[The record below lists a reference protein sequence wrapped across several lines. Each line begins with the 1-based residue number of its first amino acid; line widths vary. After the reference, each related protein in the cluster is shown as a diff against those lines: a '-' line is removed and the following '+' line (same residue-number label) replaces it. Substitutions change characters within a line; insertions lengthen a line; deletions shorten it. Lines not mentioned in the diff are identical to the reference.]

1 MTRSLAT
8 GLAALCVLSCG
19 CGAARS
25 GSTRRAARRASPA
38 APGASSSGERP
49 RQLAREQRAID
60 HVLRYTDYISVGAK
74 RRMDVALTFDD
85 GPGPDTPRLLA
96 LLRADHV
103 PATFFQ
109 IGRSVRLYPQTARRE
124 LRDGYPIGDHTATH
138 PFLTQLPARAQRRQ
152 ILDAAGTIATYGA
165 PYPRLFRPPYGAFN
179 EATLAVLRA
188 QRLLMVLWT
197 VDTKDFSRPGVRR
210 IVSAALGG
218 VGPGAIIL
226 MHDGGGPRG
235 QTIAALPR
243 IIRGLRRR
251 HFHLVS
257 VPRLIADDPPPR
269 SQPPPRSL
277 SGH

>member
-8 GLAALCVLSCG
+8 GLAALCALSCG
-19 CGAARS
+19 CGGAR
-25 GSTRRAARRASPA
+25 TVAP
-38 APGASSSGERP
+38 PGAAGKPARAGDSTGAVRT

-60 HVLRYTDYISVGAK
+60 SVLRYTDYIGVGAK

-96 LLRADHV
+96 LLRANHV

-109 IGRSVRLYPQTARRE
+109 IGRAVHIYPAIARSE
-124 LRDGYPIGDHTATH
+124 LQQGYPIGDHTATH
-138 PFLTQLPARAQRRQ
+138 PFLTRLPAAAQRTQ
-152 ILDAAGTIATYGA
+152 IIDAAGTIAAYGA

-179 EATLAVLRA
+179 AATLRVARA
-188 QRLLMVLWT
+188 QRMLMVLWT
-197 VDTKDFSRPGVRR
+197 VDTKDFSRPGVKR
-210 IVSAALGG
+210 IVYTALSGAR
-218 VGPGAIIL
+218 PGAIIL

-235 QTIAALPR
+235 QTVAALPR

-251 HFHLVS
+251 HFHLVT

-269 SQPPPRSL
+269 HQPPARSL

>member
-8 GLAALCVLSCG
+8 GLAALGVLLCG
-19 CGAARS
+19 CGGAGSAAS
-25 GSTRRAARRASPA
+25 HGSARKPRADPVTGDRT
-38 APGASSSGERP
+38 
-49 RQLAREQRAID
+49 RQLARERRAID
-60 HVLRYTDYISVGAK
+60 RVLRYTDYISVGAR

-109 IGRSVRLYPQTARRE
+109 IGRAVHTYPATARSE
-124 LRDGYPIGDHTATH
+124 LRQGYPIGDHTATH
-138 PFLTQLPARAQRRQ
+138 PFLTRLPAAAQRVE
-152 ILDAAGTIATYGA
+152 IIDAAGTIAAYGA

-179 EATLAVLRA
+179 AATLSVLHA
-188 QRLLMVLWT
+188 QRMLMVLWT
-197 VDTKDFSRPGVRR
+197 VDTKDFSRPGVKR
-210 IVSAALGG
+210 IVYTALSGAR
-218 VGPGAIIL
+218 PGAIIL

-235 QTIAALPR
+235 QTLAAMPR

-251 HFHLVS
+251 HFHLVT

-269 SQPPPRSL
+269 GQPPPRSL

>member
-8 GLAALCVLSCG
+8 GLAALCVLSSG
-19 CGAARS
+19 CGRAGSGAPHDAAARKP
-25 GSTRRAARRASPA
+25 GGAGEPAGDVRA
-38 APGASSSGERP
+38 

-60 HVLRYTDYISVGAK
+60 RVLRYTDYIGVGAT

-109 IGRSVRLYPQTARRE
+109 IGRAVHAYPATARSE
-124 LRDGYPIGDHTATH
+124 LRQGYPIGDHTATH
-138 PFLTQLPARAQRRQ
+138 PFLTRLPAATQRRE
-152 ILDAAGTIATYGA
+152 IIDAAGVIAAYGA

-179 EATLAVLRA
+179 AATLRVVRA
-188 QRLLMVLWT
+188 QRMLMVLWT
-197 VDTKDFSRPGVRR
+197 VDTKDFSRPGVKR
-210 IVSAALGG
+210 IVYAALSGAR
-218 VGPGAIIL
+218 PGAIIL

-235 QTIAALPR
+235 QTLAALPR

-251 HFHLVS
+251 HFHLVT

-269 SQPPPRSL
+269 NQPPPRSL